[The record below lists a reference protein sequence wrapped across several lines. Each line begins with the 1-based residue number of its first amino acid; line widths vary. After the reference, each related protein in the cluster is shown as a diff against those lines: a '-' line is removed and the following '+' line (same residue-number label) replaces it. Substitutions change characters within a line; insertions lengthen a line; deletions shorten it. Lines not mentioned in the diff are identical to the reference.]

1 MGALLVNQTVQAQ
14 SILPET
20 TLTLKPGAE
29 EGEDGIVMTTYGCWP
44 SGYPGL
50 PEGLAG
56 GNGTEIQ
63 IADWTFGNCGRGTIR
78 SVIRFRA
85 LDAIPD
91 SAVILSASLKLFG
104 IPYGLNPPGN
114 STYPTSPYPLTNEGW
129 VRRITSPW
137 SESSISW
144 NTQPTA
150 TTVNQVA
157 MPVTNMQWNQDLMV
171 DVTSLVND
179 IRTSGANEG
188 FQLSLQQEQYYRSRY
203 YATSD
208 YPDSTKWPE
217 LILQY
222 TLPSQLGVSTVSPSL
237 LTINGVAPNPTTA
250 SWTANVT
257 AASNTRAD
265 WALYDLTGRL
275 LQRQS
280 VTLQSG
286 SNAIA
291 VDAQKLPAGT
301 YLLRVTAGES
311 STLQTAVIKY

>member
-1 MGALLVNQTVQAQ
+1 MAVGPVAIPVF
-14 SILPET
+14 
-20 TLTLKPGAE
+20 
-29 EGEDGIVMTTYGCWP
+29 
-44 SGYPGL
+44 
-50 PEGLAG
+50 PEGLTG

-85 LDAIPD
+85 LNAIPD
-91 SAVILSASLKLFG
+91 SAIILSASLKLFG

-129 VRRITSPW
+129 VRRITSTW
-137 SESSISW
+137 AESSISW

-150 TTVNQVA
+150 TPVNQVA
-157 MPVTNMQWNQDLMV
+157 MPATSMQWNQDLTV

-208 YPDSTKWPE
+208 HPDATKWPE
-217 LILQY
+217 LIIQY
-222 TLPSQLGVSTVSPSL
+222 TVPGLGVSPVSPNL
-237 LTINGVAPNPTTA
+237 LTMNGVAPNPTATAWTATVTA
-250 SWTANVT
+250 SK
-257 AASNTRAD
+257 NTKAD

-275 LQRQS
+275 LQQE
-280 VTLQSG
+280 
-286 SNAIA
+286 AIA
-291 VDAQKLPAGT
+291 LQAGNNPISVGAQNLPAGT
-301 YLLRVTAGES
+301 YILRVIANGDAA
-311 STLQTAVIKY
+311 LQTAVIKH